1 MKRTAIA
8 AVLLAGFFPA
18 MSSADDYPSRDIE
31 LMVPWAAGG
40 ATDIAFR
47 TMMPVLPKY
56 LKKQMIIVNIP
67 GGGAVPGYVE
77 AMTKKNDG
85 HYFVAWATAS
95 LTKVHM
101 SKTPYEVGTFEPVL
115 NVATSPCWIMAP
127 KKSPYN
133 SLVDMVNDAK
143 ARPGKVNLGNAG
155 AGGGTHMIALA
166 FENTAGVKFNHVPHA
181 GGGPTIVAGVAGHV
195 DAIIVSPPE
204 GVAQMQGGDL
214 KVLGVFA
221 DKRLKEFPNAA
232 TATEQG
238 IKFSLSQWRGIAALK
253 GTDPKKIKI
262 FHDAVKKTLEDPE
275 YIAAA
280 EKAGVII
287 DYVGMDSFKKLVAA
301 EDKYYEDL
309 VKKNKLGD
317 KYK

>member
-1 MKRTAIA
+1 MKRITIATALLVGLVPAIA
-8 AVLLAGFFPA
+8 TAQ
-18 MSSADDYPSRDIE
+18 DYPTRDIE

-47 TMMPVLPKY
+47 TMVPVLPKY
-56 LKKQMIIVNIP
+56 LKKQLVIVNIP

-77 AMTKKNDG
+77 AMQKKNDG

-101 SKTPYEVGTFEPVL
+101 SKTPYDVQTFEPVL
-115 NVATSPCWIMAP
+115 NVATSPCWILAP
-127 KKSPYN
+127 KNSPYK
-133 SLVDMVNDAK
+133 SLTDLVNDAK

-166 FENTAGVKFNHVPHA
+166 FENTAGVKLNHVPHA
-181 GGGPTIVAGVAGHV
+181 GGGPTIVAAVAGHV
-195 DAIIVSPPE
+195 DAVIASPPE
-204 GVAQMQGGDL
+204 GVAQMQAGDL

-221 DKRLKEFPNAA
+221 DKRLKEFPNVA
-232 TATEQG
+232 TANEQG
-238 IKFSLSQWRGIAALK
+238 IKFTLSQWRGIAALK
-253 GTDPKKIKI
+253 GTDPKKVKI
-262 FHDAVKKTLEDPE
+262 FHDAVKATLQDPE
-275 YIAAA
+275 YIAMA

-287 DYVGMDSFKKLVAA
+287 DYIGGDDFKKLVAS

-309 VKKNKLGD
+309 VKSNKLGD

>member
-1 MKRTAIA
+1 MKRITVAA
-8 AVLLAGFFPA
+8 AVLAGLLPA
-18 MSSADDYPSRDIE
+18 IAVADDYPSRDVE
-31 LMVPWAAGG
+31 LMVPWGAGG
-40 ATDIAFR
+40 ATDIVFR

-56 LKKQMIIVNIP
+56 LKKQLIIVNIP

-77 AMTKKNDG
+77 ALTKKNDG
-85 HYFVAWATAS
+85 HYLVAWATAS
-95 LTKVHM
+95 LTKTHM
-101 SKTPYEVGTFEPVL
+101 SKTPFSGESFVPVM
-115 NVATSPCWIMAP
+115 NVATSPCWILAP
-127 KKSPYN
+127 KNSPYKT
-133 SLVDMVNDAK
+133 LTDLVNDAK

-181 GGGPTIVAGVAGHV
+181 GGGPTIVAAVAGHV
-195 DAIIVSPPE
+195 DAAIASPPE

-214 KVLGVFA
+214 KVLGVFSE
-221 DKRLKEFPNAA
+221 KRLKQFPDVA

-253 GTDPKKIKI
+253 GTDPKKIQA
-262 FHDAVKKTLEDPE
+262 FHDAVKKTVEDPE

-287 DYVGMDSFKKLVAA
+287 DYMGPEDFKKMVAG
-301 EDKYYEDL
+301 EDKFYESL
-309 VKKNKLGD
+309 VKENKLGD